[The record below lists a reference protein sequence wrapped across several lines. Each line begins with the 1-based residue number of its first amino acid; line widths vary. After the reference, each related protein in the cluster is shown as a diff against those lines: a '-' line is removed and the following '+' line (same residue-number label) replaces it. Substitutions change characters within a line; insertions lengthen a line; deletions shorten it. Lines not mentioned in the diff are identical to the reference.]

1 MRGIDRIFA
10 AFLLAGAV
18 AGTAFFAR
26 HLGSVPEQKA
36 ISLPAPTPQHLTATV
51 RAPLLVPP
59 EQVKPRASTALPRAR
74 AAGATERSVAPAAT
88 QAKTPTRAT
97 ASNPAPA
104 SPVQQPTET
113 RILAAVPF
121 TPTTGNGGGHTQE
134 RSKVKGREKG
144 RWARSDDAASAP
156 VAAPSGPESLLEL
169 APSTPFNPSPD
180 GGNGSGLVRDGKSHH
195 D

>member
-1 MRGIDRIFA
+1 MRGIDRILA

-74 AAGATERSVAPAAT
+74 AAGATERSVTPAAPAAT
-88 QAKTPTRAT
+88 RATTPTRAT
-97 ASNPAPA
+97 DSNPAPA
-104 SPVQQPTET
+104 PPVQQPTER

-121 TPTTGNGGGHTQE
+121 TPTTGTGHARA
-134 RSKVKGREKG
+134 RSSVKGREKG
-144 RWARSDDAASAP
+144 LWAQSDDGAPAPAAALSVP
-156 VAAPSGPESLLEL
+156 QPLLQL
-169 APSTPFNPSPD
+169 APSVPFNPSPD
-180 GGNGSGLVRDGKSHH
+180 GGSLVRGGKARH